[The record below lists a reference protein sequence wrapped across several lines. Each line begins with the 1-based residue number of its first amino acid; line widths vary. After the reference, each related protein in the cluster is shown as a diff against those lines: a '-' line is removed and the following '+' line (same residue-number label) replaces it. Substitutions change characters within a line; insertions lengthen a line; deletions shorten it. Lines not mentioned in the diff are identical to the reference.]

1 MLLSLFSLLSTAP
14 SQPQSLMTDSINA
27 TAVLVVW
34 DPPLIPNGEILSYT
48 VDIQIS
54 GSSPSTSI
62 ARVSADTTEEF
73 GGLSP
78 ATMYVV
84 TVRGMTSGGTGE
96 AISLAVTT
104 PPCEW

>member
-1 MLLSLFSLLSTAP
+1 MLLTLFSILSTAP

-27 TAVLVVW
+27 TAVSVVW
-34 DPPLIPNGEILSYT
+34 DPPLIPNGNLNYT

-54 GSSPSTSI
+54 GSSPFT
-62 ARVSADTTEEF
+62 ARVSVDTTEEF

-104 PPCEW
+104 RPCEW

>member
-1 MLLSLFSLLSTAP
+1 
-14 SQPQSLMTDSINA
+14 MTDYINA
-27 TAVLVVW
+27 TALLVVW
-34 DPPLIPNGEILSYT
+34 DPPLIPNGVIISYT

-54 GSSPSTSI
+54 GSPPFTS
-62 ARVSADTTEEF
+62 RVSADTTEEF

-84 TVRGMTSGGTGE
+84 TVRGTTSGGTGE

>member
-1 MLLSLFSLLSTAP
+1 MCGSDTFLTSFHTFITA
-14 SQPQSLMTDSINA
+14 SVSDDNFINA

-34 DPPLIPNGEILSYT
+34 DPPLIPNGILSYT

-54 GSSPSTSI
+54 GTPPFT
-62 ARVSADTTEEF
+62 ARVSADTSEEF

>member
-1 MLLSLFSLLSTAP
+1 MLLTLFSLLSTAP

-34 DPPLIPNGEILSYT
+34 DPPLIPNGILNYT
-48 VDIQIS
+48 VDIQLS
-54 GSSPSTSI
+54 GSSPFIS
-62 ARVSADTTEEF
+62 RVSRVLADTTEEF

-96 AISLAVTT
+96 AISLTVTT

>member
-1 MLLSLFSLLSTAP
+1 MWDP
-14 SQPQSLMTDSINA
+14 SQ
-27 TAVLVVW
+27 
-34 DPPLIPNGEILSYT
+34 IPNGVILSYT
-48 VDIQIS
+48 VDIQVS
-54 GSSPSTSI
+54 GSLPFTS
-62 ARVSADTTEEF
+62 RVSADTTEEF

-96 AISLAVTT
+96 AIFLAVTT

>member
-1 MLLSLFSLLSTAP
+1 MYASDTFSLLSTAP

-34 DPPLIPNGEILSYT
+34 DPPLIPNGEILNYT

-54 GSSPSTSI
+54 GSSPFTS
-62 ARVSADTTEEF
+62 RVSADTTEEF